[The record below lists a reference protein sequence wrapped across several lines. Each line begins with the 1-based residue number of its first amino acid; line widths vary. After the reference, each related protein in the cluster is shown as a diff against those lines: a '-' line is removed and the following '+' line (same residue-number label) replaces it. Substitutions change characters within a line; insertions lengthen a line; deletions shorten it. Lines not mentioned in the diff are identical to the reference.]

1 MSYVDSQLLSGEE
14 VVYRAH
20 LHKSI
25 FAVPAILGVLAVAAI
40 ALTLSTGTQPLW
52 ILAGLLSVAA
62 AFTIAGALIAYTS
75 SEFAV
80 TNKRVVIKVGWMRR
94 RSLETLLSKVEGI
107 SVDQSILG
115 RMLDFGTISVTG
127 TGGTRESFP
136 RIGAPLEFR
145 RQVQDVVSRLEE
157 ARATATTG
165 AAAGYAVGAPREER
179 ECPFCAERILVKA
192 KVCKHCGRDVSA
204 VGV

>member
-1 MSYVDSQLLSGEE
+1 MSYVDSQLLSGET

-20 LHKSI
+20 LHKLI
-25 FAVPAILGVLAVAAI
+25 FEWPAIFGGLAAI
-40 ALTLSTGTQPLW
+40 LFGLGLWLSNPTVWWIGIALFVIAAGTFLW
-52 ILAGLLSVAA
+52 AWITYA
-62 AFTIAGALIAYTS
+62 T

-80 TNKRVVIKVGWMRR
+80 TNKRVIMKTGWIRR
-94 RSLETLLSKVEGI
+94 RSLETLLSKVESIG
-107 SVDQSILG
+107 VDQGIMG
-115 RMLDFGTISVTG
+115 RMLDYGTISVHG
-127 TGGTRESFP
+127 TGGTSEAFP

-157 ARATATTG
+157 SRGAPAG
-165 AAAGYAVGAPREER
+165 AAALPRDER

-204 VGV
+204 VQV